1 LREDEETEEEPDYA
15 TIPAEKNASEEE
27 IRASFVAECMKLNE
41 MQRLAKIR
49 ALH

>member
-1 LREDEETEEEPDYA
+1 LREEVEEEENSDFV